1 MKESKIKDLFA
12 DAKTI
17 YIFDVDGVLARLEL
31 GEYNHYF
38 YKAT

>member
-1 MKESKIKDLFA
+1 MKESKIKDLFE

-17 YIFDVDGVLARLEL
+17 YIFDVEGVLDRLEL

-38 YKAT
+38 